1 MAELPLYLVQW
12 EFFQHQ
18 QNHGLHFLSIEYKF
32 VYLKLKRNKLLKA
45 NIWLELAEFFLEVDR
60 IGDVQACVEEVCII
74 YPNSHQLFYLKVI
87 KYHFLNFL
95 GSSFFN
101 KIRNV

>member
-1 MAELPLYLVQW
+1 MAELPLFLVQW

-18 QNHGLHFLSIEYKF
+18 QNRILHFLSIEYKF
-32 VYLKLKRNKLLKA
+32 VYEKLKKNKFLKA

-60 IGDVQACVEEVCII
+60 IEDVQVCVEELCTI
-74 YPNSHQLFYLKVI
+74 YPNSHQSFYLKVI

-95 GSSFFN
+95 GSTFFN